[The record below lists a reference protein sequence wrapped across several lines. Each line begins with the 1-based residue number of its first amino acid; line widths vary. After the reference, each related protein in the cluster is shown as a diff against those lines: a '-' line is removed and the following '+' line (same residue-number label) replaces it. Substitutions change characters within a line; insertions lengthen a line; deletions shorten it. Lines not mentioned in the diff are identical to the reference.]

1 MLKKENFVDMLN
13 TILAQDERENKMAK
27 ALDPF
32 LDDTM
37 FVFEM
42 CSNFTNTIINILEKE
57 MEDEKDG
64 YVSWWLYDA
73 PHAGKCKD
81 SCWVELETG
90 EKIIVETPGQLY
102 DFLTMEC

>member
-1 MLKKENFVDMLN
+1 MKKENFVSMINAVL
-13 TILAQDERENKMAK
+13 TQDEREDEMAK

-32 LDDTM
+32 IDDTM
-37 FVFEM
+37 FIFEM
-42 CSNFTNTIINILEKE
+42 SNDFKSTIINTLEKE

-64 YVSWWLYDA
+64 YVSWWIYDA

-81 SCWVELETG
+81 SCWVELVTG
-90 EKIIVETPGQLY
+90 EKIVLETPGQLY